1 MSRTSRVSA
10 HSRARSS
17 GAIAFALGL
26 ALVAG
31 GMVMKSNASADP
43 YVPPAGG
50 YFALTAPGTAFPSE
64 AECAARVHRSAW
76 EPRAQ
81 NTTANRNIPPQ
92 PVTLA
97 NHSSFTSAWQ
107 TNYKTRIT
115 GNFTGTTD
123 EIIQWAA
130 CKWGWSDEI
139 VRAQGVNETN
149 WVQSATGDMESRSAG
164 HCTPDYPSGTTCPTS
179 FGFLQ
184 LKWYYNPSTNLVGN
198 SYPLSAKST
207 AFSLDYSL
215 AHMRGCYD
223 GMSSYLGN
231 TKGDMWGCL
240 GAWFSGAWHD
250 SDAEAYITRIKN
262 FNNQKAWL
270 TWADQSSLV
279 PTTVSGTTPP
289 TTVAPVTTTTTVA
302 PVTTTTVKP
311 VTTTT
316 TVAPATTTTVK
327 PVTTTTVQPTTPT
340 TIVEPYKCNAKRRGR
355 KACWLDTAL
364 RTALRK

>member
-31 GMVMKSNASADP
+31 GLVMKSSASADP

-130 CKWGWSDEI
+130 CKWGVDEDM
-139 VRAQGVNETN
+139 VRAQIVKES
-149 WVQSATGDMESRSAG
+149 WWHQSANGDNGE
-164 HCTPDYPSGTTCPTS
+164 S
-179 FGFLQ
+179 FGLGQ
-184 LKWYYNPSTNLVGN
+184 VRVG
-198 SYPLSAKST
+198 YHDT
-207 AFSLDYSL
+207 AFPDAITSSAYNLDYTYASWRACYEGVYTWL
-215 AHMRGCYD
+215 NTVERGRNYAA
-223 GMSSYLGN
+223 
-231 TKGDMWGCL
+231 GDEWGCMGVWFIGRWYTDAAVAYVEGGDTL
-240 GAWFSGAWHD
+240 GYGNVGVKEHRA
-250 SDAEAYITRIKN
+250 RR
-262 FNNQKAWL
+262 
-270 TWADQSSLV
+270 TWATQDFLN
-279 PTTVSGTTPP
+279 G
-289 TTVAPVTTTTTVA
+289 
-302 PVTTTTVKP
+302 
-311 VTTTT
+311 
-316 TVAPATTTTVK
+316 
-327 PVTTTTVQPTTPT
+327 
-340 TIVEPYKCNAKRRGR
+340 
-355 KACWLDTAL
+355 
-364 RTALRK
+364 